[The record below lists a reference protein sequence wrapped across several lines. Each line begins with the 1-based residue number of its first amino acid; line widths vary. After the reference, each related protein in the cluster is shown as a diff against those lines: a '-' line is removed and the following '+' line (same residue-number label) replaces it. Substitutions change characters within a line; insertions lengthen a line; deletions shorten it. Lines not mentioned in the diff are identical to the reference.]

1 MAASFVLVFNK
12 EMSYIFSDSLEKKY
26 ICNMKLATTFIQ
38 DLVVLTPDVFEDPRG
53 YFFEG
58 YNKNKMAALGIAIDF
73 VQDNQSFSQRGT
85 LRGLHYQNPPYAQTK
100 LVRVLQGEIMDVAVD
115 LRKNSATYGQH
126 FGIRLTAENKKQL
139 LVPQGFAHGF
149 SVLSETAVVLYKCD
163 QFYNKASEGGIR
175 FDDPTLNIDW
185 GMDLKEAIVS
195 EKDLVLPD
203 FEHCTSAF

>member
-1 MAASFVLVFNK
+1 MNV
-12 EMSYIFSDSLEKKY
+12 E
-26 ICNMKLATTFIQ
+26 TTFIQ
-38 DLVVLTPDVFEDPRG
+38 DLVVLTPDVFEDSRG

-58 YNKNKMAALGIAIDF
+58 YNKNKLSALGIDIEF

-115 LRKNSATYGQH
+115 LRKDSPTYGQH
-126 FGIRLTAENKKQL
+126 FTIRLSSENKKQL

-175 FDDPTLNIDW
+175 FDDPTLIIDW

-195 EKDLVLPD
+195 DKDVVLPS
-203 FEHCTSAF
+203 FEACNSQF

>member
-1 MAASFVLVFNK
+1 MN
-12 EMSYIFSDSLEKKY
+12 LE
-26 ICNMKLATTFIQ
+26 TTFIK
-38 DLVVLTPDVFEDPRG
+38 DLVVLTPDVFEDARG

-58 YNKNKMAALGIAIDF
+58 YNKNKMRSLGIDIEF

-85 LRGLHYQNPPYAQTK
+85 LRGLHYQNPPYAQAK
-100 LVRVLQGEIMDVAVD
+100 LIRVIQGEIMDVSLD
-115 LRKNSATYGQH
+115 LRKDSPTYGQH
-126 FGIRLTAENKKQL
+126 FTIRLSSENKKQL

-203 FEHCTSAF
+203 FANCNSEF